1 MKRLRIAIDG
11 PGGAGKSTIA
21 RRVAEALGIAYLDTG
36 AMYRA
41 AGLAA
46 ARQGL
51 KPEEEERIEALLETL
66 DLTVV
71 FDGEGQ
77 DICLDGERLGDQIRT
92 PEASRWASD
101 ISRLPACR
109 HMMVALQRRLAAGQ
123 DLVMDGR
130 DIGSYVL
137 PDAEI
142 KIYLDA
148 SLEERA
154 RRRLKQERANDPAA
168 TVESVARD
176 LEWRDRQDS
185 ERELAPLVCTP
196 GHHRIDSTGNSVDE
210 TTATVLAW
218 IYSQYPERIA
228 GRPETVDQNGG

>member
-21 RRVAEALGIAYLDTG
+21 RRVARALGIAYLDTG

-51 KPEEEERIEALLETL
+51 EPQDEAEIEALLETL

-71 FDGEGQ
+71 FDEEGQ

-109 HMMVALQRRLAAGQ
+109 HKMVALQRRLASGQ

-154 RRRLKQERANDPAA
+154 RRRLKQERELDPQA
-168 TVESVARD
+168 TLESVARD
-176 LEWRDRQDS
+176 LAWRDRQDS

-196 GHHRIDSTGNSVDE
+196 EHHRLDSTANTADE
-210 TTATVLAW
+210 TTAAVLAW
-218 IYSQYPERIA
+218 IYSQYPERI
-228 GRPETVDQNGG
+228 RSDQETGGANGG